1 MNSGKPHPPLA
12 TPNNHGT
19 QRVILL
25 GASNLARGFPTI
37 VHLLRQGLAGPLDIA
52 VAMGHGRSYGTWSR
66 WLGRALPGINHCGLW
81 PYLANQSLK
90 QPAPLAAIMD
100 LGNDLVYGVDA
111 KTLLGWL
118 DTTLQRLRAMGC
130 DVVMLSLPMESLD
143 RLTSARFEITRRL
156 IFPGHPMGWPEL
168 HRQIR
173 QLDEVMRGLARQHGV
188 HWIEAPGHWFGMDPI
203 HIRRSL
209 QAEAWQTLFGHWPV
223 WKTPAEDTPPALWQP
238 FELRLLQPAER
249 RLFGMQQRAA
259 QPALSTPGFR
269 ISLF

>member
-1 MNSGKPHPPLA
+1 MTSGKPHPPLA
-12 TPNNHGT
+12 TPNEQRT

-37 VHLLRQGLAGPLDIA
+37 VRLLSQGLASPLDIA

-66 WLGRALPGINHCGLW
+66 WLGRALPGINQCGLW
-81 PYLANQSLK
+81 PYLANQNL
-90 QPAPLAAIMD
+90 QHPAPLAVIMD

-130 DVVMLSLPMESLD
+130 DIVMLSLPMESLD
-143 RLTSARFEITRRL
+143 RLTSARFEIARRL

-168 HRQIR
+168 HHQIR
-173 QLDEVMRGLARQHGV
+173 QLDEGMRGLAHQHGV
-188 HWIEAPGHWFGMDPI
+188 QWMEAPGRWFGMDPI
-203 HIRRSL
+203 HIRHSL
-209 QAEAWQTLFGHWPV
+209 QAEAWQMLFGHWSV
-223 WKTPAEDTPPALWQP
+223 WKTAAEDKPPGLWRP
-238 FELRLLQPAER
+238 FKLRLLHPAER

-259 QPALSTPGFR
+259 QPALSTSDLR